1 MENNVSDRFAIQDIL
16 TRYAASVDDRN
27 FAMYRECFAKDAE
40 IVGFSGGPI
49 IGADIWTEE
58 VKSKLEVFGATQHLL
73 GPQLVNIE
81 DDTAFTRTDV
91 QALHYLK
98 DKPGETLTLWAVY
111 LTNYRRIEGEW
122 KITRHELVRRGTRI
136 QADEH

>member
-1 MENNVSDRFAIQDIL
+1 METKLADRMQIQDIL
-16 TRYAASVDDRN
+16 TRYAAGVDDRN
-27 FAMYRECFAKDAE
+27 FEMYRNCFAKDAE
-40 IVGFSGGPI
+40 IVGFGGGSI

-58 VKSKLEVFGATQHLL
+58 VKSKLEAFDATQHLL

-81 DDTAFTRTDV
+81 DDNAFTRTDV
-91 QALHYLK
+91 QALHYLI

-111 LTNYRRIEGEW
+111 LTNYRRIDGEW
-122 KITRHELVRRGTRI
+122 KITRHELVRRGTRV

>member
-1 MENNVSDRFAIQDIL
+1 
-16 TRYAASVDDRN
+16 
-27 FAMYRECFAKDAE
+27 MYRDCFADDAE
-40 IVGFSGGPI
+40 IVGFGGGAVV
-49 IGADIWTEE
+49 GADVWTEE
-58 VKSKLEVFGATQHLL
+58 VKSKLAAFDATQHML
-73 GPQLVNIE
+73 GPQMITIE
-81 DDTAFTRTDV
+81 GDTASTRTDV

-136 QADEH
+136 QTDK